1 MLSWHQ
7 TSSGFAVTGL
17 GCQALLGLPMTA
29 FFASRQCPGIAIRAA
44 MDWGLEQVRTREVVI
59 SGFHSPLEQSML
71 NLLLQARSPVVVVLA
86 RPVSNARLKPDWQAA
101 IAEGCMAVV
110 STSQTVE
117 RLTCERATQ
126 RNEWVARLA
135 QRVVIANVSEGG
147 ALARQS
153 ESWVNRGFNVL
164 NLID

>member
-1 MLSWHQ
+1 
-7 TSSGFAVTGL
+7 
-17 GCQALLGLPMTA
+17 
-29 FFASRQCPGIAIRAA
+29 
-44 MDWGLEQVRTREVVI
+44 
-59 SGFHSPLEQSML
+59 
-71 NLLLQARSPVVVVLA
+71 
-86 RPVSNARLKPDWQAA
+86 
-101 IAEGCMAVV
+101 MAVV